1 MHYFVT
7 FRMHFTRLL
16 FLFYVLISY
25 TGFSQ
30 TITHGPMTG
39 GVTENNARIYI
50 RTNQATDF
58 TLEYSTD
65 SLFGSFLTVNSA
77 TDAALDSSK
86 IVNLSSLIP
95 STDYYFRY
103 RINGAVQPVN
113 GHFKTFPTVG
123 TPEHLVFVT
132 GSCQET
138 ENMKVFDVMPKHHP
152 DLFIHTGDFTYPS
165 YQIPRYY
172 GSNYPQDWNTI
183 ELAWRRRNEEPV
195 CKDMLK
201 KIPIAYMPD
210 DDDTWGNSRYFK
222 GGEAKVRTENGKLIN
237 YIELLPRTQQMRTNC
252 LEGYRK
258 FFPGYP
264 PVNDT
269 DGYYHSFKVGNCEF
283 FVIDVR
289 SCNTGG
295 WNNLKYNA
303 QFNLWTYDGLNPSN
317 KLLNQPQLGW
327 FLNALKNSTATWK
340 FIISG
345 VPFNKNIQQL
355 VELPLFLQ
363 GVQFNIAGQA
373 GTGFRLSYSLSDYFG
388 AYAYERNQI
397 LNFIKN
403 NNLKNI
409 IVISGDT
416 HGCAIDD
423 GTNAGLP
430 EMNASGLSVSS
441 TELYYQFDNI
451 LSTIGFDLNK
461 WLWNKGG
468 MGIGNN
474 NTKNAFGKMEVF
486 GNDSVQLCIIDE
498 DNVTVAC
505 HTVKSN
511 MVISSVNDFKLV
523 NDMLTVSPN
532 PTTDHLTVS
541 LNTKYGSEK
550 IRRLRI
556 IDISGKE
563 VFATDRFNTT
573 LDIPTQ
579 EFSSGAYFISVET
592 DKAFGVQKF
601 VKQ

>member
-1 MHYFVT
+1 MQ
-7 FRMHFTRLL
+7 FTRLSL
-16 FLFYVLISY
+16 LLLVLIS
-25 TGFSQ
+25 GKVFSQ
-30 TITHGPMTG
+30 SITHGPMTG
-39 GVTENNARIYI
+39 GVTENSARIYI
-50 RTNQATDF
+50 RTSQATDF
-58 TLEYSTD
+58 ILEYSTD
-65 SLFGSFLTVNSA
+65 SLFNSLQSVNAA
-77 TDAALDSSK
+77 TDAALDSST
-86 IVNLSSLIP
+86 IVNLSSLLP

-103 RINGAVQPVN
+103 RINGIVQPVI
-113 GHFKTFPTVG
+113 GHFKTFPPVG
-123 TPEHLVFVT
+123 TAEHLVFVT

-138 ENMKVFDVMPKHHP
+138 PNMKVFDVMPQHHP

-165 YQIPRYY
+165 YQIPEAL
-172 GSNYPQDWNTI
+172 NYPQDWSAI
-183 ELAWRRRNEEPV
+183 ELAWRKRNEEPV

-210 DDDTWGNSRYFK
+210 DDDTWGNSRYFR
-222 GGEAKVRTENGKLIN
+222 GGAARVRTENGKLIN
-237 YIELLPRTQQMRTNC
+237 YIDLIPRTQQMRTNC
-252 LEGYRK
+252 LEGYNK
-258 FFPGYP
+258 FFPGYRV
-264 PVNDT
+264 VNDT

-303 QFNLWTYDGLNPSN
+303 QFNLWTYDGLNPAN

-327 FLNALKNSTATWK
+327 FLNALKNSTANWK
-340 FIISG
+340 FIVSG
-345 VPFNKNIQQL
+345 VPFNKNMQQL

-363 GVQFNIAGQA
+363 GVEFDIAGQA

-397 LNFIKN
+397 LNFIRN

-430 EMNASGLSVSS
+430 EMNASGLSVTS
-441 TELYYQFDNI
+441 TELYYQFNNI
-451 LSTIGFDLNK
+451 LSVIGFDLNK

-468 MGIGNN
+468 MGIGNS

-486 GNDSVQLCIIDE
+486 GNDSVRLCIIDE

-511 MVISSVNDFKLV
+511 IVLSSGNDFKLV
-523 NDMLTVSPN
+523 NDMLTIAPN
-532 PTTDHLTVS
+532 PATDLLTVS
-541 LNTKYGSEK
+541 LNVKYGTEK
-550 IRRLRI
+550 IRRLSI
-556 IDISGKE
+556 IDVSGKQ
-563 VFATDRFNTT
+563 VFSTDDFNRTLEIPVQRF
-573 LDIPTQ
+573 
-579 EFSSGAYFISVET
+579 SAGAYFISVET
-592 DKAFGVQKF
+592 DVSFGVQKF